1 MSNGSR
7 RLGIDGVKKFCQAFF
22 SRLACDSMGVPK
34 SSGMAMGRTN
44 DNAGHQARG
53 FIYFGIPYLGNAFSD
68 DKSFTLCFAGAV
80 RAESTSISHTSI
92 SGTFTKHSSVI
103 SGGRKDMPLLAICND
118 GEAMDGIRYCQA
130 FAGPA
135 SLKIDVSNV
144 VSTITTAI
152 DELSSDLGLDVD
164 ATVKSRL
171 GGSYTDPISLS
182 VQKGG
187 D

>member
-1 MSNGSR
+1 
-7 RLGIDGVKKFCQAFF
+7 
-22 SRLACDSMGVPK
+22 
-34 SSGMAMGRTN
+34 
-44 DNAGHQARG
+44 
-53 FIYFGIPYLGNAFSD
+53 
-68 DKSFTLCFAGAV
+68 
-80 RAESTSISHTSI
+80 
-92 SGTFTKHSSVI
+92 
-103 SGGRKDMPLLAICND
+103 MPLLAICND

-171 GGSYTDPISLS
+171 GGSYTDPISLRTKRRRL
-182 VQKGG
+182 VEERI
-187 D
+187 